1 MRAAKRAIDVGSELP
16 QTEGLEVES
25 ECYGLVLG
33 TEDRLEALAA
43 FSEKRKP
50 KFKGA

>member
-1 MRAAKRAIDVGSELP
+1 MDGGFAAA
-16 QTEGLEVES
+16 TWEGKMAVEE
-25 ECYGLVLG
+25 ECYARVVP

-50 KFKGA
+50 NFKGA